1 MLLRLVNSTDILI
14 VMIWLH
20 CVHTVTACVSSVVA
34 VSEILAADR
43 QLAQEIEFDLKR
55 FEEEQ
60 KKIAKPQ
67 TPLTATPHAQMVSQI
82 KPKLFCMESRFCA
95 FSLLMLL
102 AMRLLLSV

>member
-1 MLLRLVNSTDILI
+1 MLVYSIDNLI
-14 VMIWLH
+14 VMIRLQS
-20 CVHTVTACVSSVVA
+20 VRTVTACVSSVLA

-60 KKIAKPQ
+60 KKIAQPQ
-67 TPLTATPHAQMVSQI
+67 TPLTATPHAQMVRQI
-82 KPKLFCMESRFCA
+82 SNLNRFVWHHDSA
-95 FSLLMLL
+95 LSLLMLL